1 VRVFTPTE
9 HLLQA
14 EGQSKTWRDAG
25 MISLGFFRI
34 LELEFNER
42 LLLPAMKAVDIEM
55 LISDL
60 AALSSG
66 VSQGAHKKAVEFWQK
81 MMPSLKRAKKDGK
94 GLELGS
100 LELLLQKVVDTAGV
114 DSALKARINSAL
126 CQRLTN
132 AGVEAFKSG
141 ELASLLNEEAREK
154 YRNPPAH
161 SRYLDLATARA
172 CRTYVSK
179 ALERLIFFTSD
190 LAHPAPTIH

>member
-1 VRVFTPTE
+1 MFTPTE

-100 LELLLQKVVDTAGV
+100 LELLLQKVVDTA
-114 DSALKARINSAL
+114 AWIARS
-126 CQRLTN
+126 
-132 AGVEAFKSG
+132 K
-141 ELASLLNEEAREK
+141 LASIPRFA
-154 YRNPPAH
+154 
-161 SRYLDLATARA
+161 S
-172 CRTYVSK
+172 S
-179 ALERLIFFTSD
+179 
-190 LAHPAPTIH
+190 